1 MTENSPAPGVQSV
14 ARTLDLLE
22 TLAMLGGEAG
32 VGEIAAAL
40 SLPPATI
47 HRLLR
52 TLAARGYVM
61 QLPSRRYTLG
71 PGLIRLGEAA
81 TRRLSGWAK
90 PALVALSEATQES
103 ANFAVLDGDMATY
116 VAQAPSKHQMRMF
129 TEVGRRVFPHATGV
143 GKALL
148 AQLPD
153 ADVLALVRRTGMP
166 GFTDTTLRTEEDLLA
181 ELGTIRERGYAI
193 DEGEQ
198 EVGVRCF
205 AVAVPGMALP
215 AAVSVSGPE
224 VRVTLESAPGA
235 VQALRDAVAT
245 LRTAVPG

>member
-1 MTENSPAPGVQSV
+1 MTEKNAIAGVQSV
-14 ARTLDLLE
+14 ARTLDVLE
-22 TLAMLGGEAG
+22 TLAALGGEAG
-32 VGEIAAAL
+32 VGEIATAL

-61 QLPSRRYTLG
+61 QLPSRRYSLG

-90 PALVALSEATQES
+90 PALLRLSEATQES

-153 ADVLALVRRTGMP
+153 ADVRALVGRTGMP
-166 GFTDTTLRTEEDLLA
+166 GFTDTTLRTEHDLLS
-181 ELGTIRERGYAI
+181 ELDAIRARGYAV

-205 AVAVPGMALP
+205 AIAVPGMALP

-224 VRVTLESAPGA
+224 VRVTLESAPA
-235 VQALRDAVAT
+235 VVQALREAVAT
-245 LRTAVPG
+245 LQRALPG

>member
-1 MTENSPAPGVQSV
+1 MTENIPTPGVQSV
-14 ARTLDLLE
+14 VRTLDLLE
-22 TLAMLGGEAG
+22 TLAALGGEAG

-40 SLPPATI
+40 SLPPPTV
-47 HRLLR
+47 HRILR

-61 QLPSRRYTLG
+61 QLPSRRYSLG

-90 PALVALSEATQES
+90 PALVALSAATQES
-103 ANFAVLDGDMATY
+103 ANLAVLDGDMATY
-116 VAQAPSKHQMRMF
+116 IAQSPSKHQMRMF

-153 ADVLALVRRTGMP
+153 ADALALARRTGMP
-166 GFTDTTLRTEEDLLA
+166 GFTDTTLRTEDDLLA
-181 ELGTIRERGYAI
+181 ELSRIRSRGYAV

-224 VRVTLESAPGA
+224 VRVTLESAPVV
-235 VQALRDAVAT
+235 VQALHEAVAT
-245 LRTAVPG
+245 LQRAVPG